1 MGVILVL
8 LIMAISIYLIVIL
21 IGSLMAYYDGK
32 DDADRYYGRYDNN
45 YWMPM
50 AFAYEYAYS
59 KWDGRKQL
67 TAKDKNKKRF
77 NRG

>member
-8 LIMAISIYLIVIL
+8 LIMAISIYLIAIIIV
-21 IGSLMAYYDGK
+21 SFMAYYAGK
-32 DDADRYYGRYDNN
+32 DDAGRYYGRYDNIF
-45 YWMPM
+45 WMPV
-50 AFAYEYAYS
+50 AFVYEYAYN
-59 KWDGRKQL
+59 KWDGREKL

>member
-1 MGVILVL
+1 MDVILVL
-8 LIMAISIYLIVIL
+8 LIIAIITYLIVIL
-21 IGSLMAYYDGK
+21 LGSLIAYFEGK
-32 DDADRYYGRYDNN
+32 DDAGRYYGSYDNN

-50 AFAYEYAYS
+50 AFAYEYAYN
-59 KWDGRKQL
+59 KWDGRKQV